1 MELNNFKFKKKY
13 GQNFIFD
20 TNLLTAIVRDSG
32 VNKEDEVLEIGTG
45 AGTLTEILAQNS
57 KKVVSY
63 EIDENLKP
71 ILQEKFKNYNNIK
84 IVFSDALKTNIKDI
98 ENNFENN
105 FKIVANLPYY
115 ITTPLIFKFIESKKV
130 NSITVMVQ
138 KEVAQRM
145 VANVNTSDY
154 GILTVM
160 LNFFGDVK
168 VLRTVNRQ
176 CFTPIP
182 NVDSAVVR
190 IDLKKCACDA
200 KIFSDIVHK
209 SFAMRRK
216 TIYNNL
222 KSGFD
227 FSKEQITTWLNMCN
241 ISQNRRAENLTTN
254 DYINLAKT
262 FDKVR

>member
-145 VANVNTSDY
+145 IANVNTSDY

-190 IDLKKCACDA
+190 IDLKQCACDA
-200 KIFSDIVHK
+200 KIFSEVVHK

-227 FSKEQITTWLNMCN
+227 FSKEQISTWLNMCN
-241 ISQNRRAENLTTN
+241 ISQNSRAENLTTN
-254 DYINLAKT
+254 DYVNLAKT

>member
-20 TNLLTAIVRDSG
+20 TNLLSAIVRDSG

-71 ILQEKFKNYNNIK
+71 ILTEKFKNHDNVK

-98 ENNFENN
+98 ENNFEDN

-130 NSITVMVQ
+130 KSITVMVQ

-145 VANVNTSDY
+145 VADVNTSDY

-160 LNFFGDVK
+160 LSFYGDVK
-168 VLRTVNRQ
+168 VLRTVKRQ
-176 CFTPIP
+176 CFTPMP

-190 IDLKKCACDA
+190 IDLKQCACDA
-200 KIFSDIVHK
+200 GIFSDIVHK

-227 FSKEQITTWLNMCN
+227 FSKDEILKWLNSCA
-241 ISQNRRAENLTTN
+241 ISENVRAENLTVS